1 MVRLKPH
8 RVKREGERRGKIMA
22 CFLVPATEAVI
33 TTVITIAT
41 KKKESKESDKTVS
54 ISMPDGTVEE
64 RKKIKFSTK
73 LGWLNAML
81 WGGSALLAFE
91 HLWHG
96 EISPFFPFLTA
107 VKTGEVADML
117 KEMGS
122 AGVTMAVLVTAVWG
136 VMLIISHV
144 LENKAAKED
153 TAKQEG

>member
-8 RVKREGERRGKIMA
+8 HVKREGERRGKTMA

-54 ISMPDGTVEE
+54 VSMPDGTVEE

-81 WGGSALLAFE
+81 WGGSALLAFK

>member
-1 MVRLKPH
+1 
-8 RVKREGERRGKIMA
+8 MA

-54 ISMPDGTVEE
+54 VSMPDGTVEE

-96 EISPFFPFLTA
+96 EISLRR
-107 VKTGEVADML
+107 
-117 KEMGS
+117 
-122 AGVTMAVLVTAVWG
+122 
-136 VMLIISHV
+136 
-144 LENKAAKED
+144 
-153 TAKQEG
+153 